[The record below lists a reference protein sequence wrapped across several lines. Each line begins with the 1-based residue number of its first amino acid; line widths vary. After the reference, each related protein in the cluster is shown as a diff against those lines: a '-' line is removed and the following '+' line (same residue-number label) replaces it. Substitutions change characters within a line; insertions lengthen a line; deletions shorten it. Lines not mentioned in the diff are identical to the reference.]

1 MDVEACAHAL
11 LQTSLYVNAT
21 SVSATNLTR
30 HSHER
35 GTSYADHHIH
45 FFASSQIGEGI
56 IVSGIV
62 ILVLGLT
69 LMLLLH
75 SHGPE
80 RMKNEEVELPW
91 ITVCLVVLLCTGARD
106 FITSNLPTIGRDL
119 QALPQVVNL
128 SMELNWIAAAIFSL
142 LFGFLACLGRRPLI
156 LLSFLIFY
164 FSSIAAALA
173 PNVLWLIVLRVVQ
186 GMGEAGLAV
195 TEIVVADVYR
205 ENADERALAFARIGM
220 MLGLGSVGAPLVG
233 GLLAYVAG
241 WRDIFLYL
249 ALCVMVVGCGIKLY
263 LPETKEIGSVKVD
276 MKPKPSPESM
286 YSLASSTS
294 AAFLEDA
301 RPFAYLLMNIG
312 VESTCFSF
320 LTNLAWILQL
330 EKPSGYGVA
339 PLNSNVLCCT
349 IMPAYLVASFAS
361 LRAGS
366 NASVCLRIGISLSLL
381 VGICWMVFAHVIQ
394 DSLLLFMLS
403 GILLFAGFGL
413 SNGALGLIT
422 SSPCRVSRLALAWP
436 NSSSPACLR

>member
-1 MDVEACAHAL
+1 
-11 LQTSLYVNAT
+11 
-21 SVSATNLTR
+21 
-30 HSHER
+30 
-35 GTSYADHHIH
+35 
-45 FFASSQIGEGI
+45 
-56 IVSGIV
+56 
-62 ILVLGLT
+62 
-69 LMLLLH
+69 
-75 SHGPE
+75 
-80 RMKNEEVELPW
+80 MKNEEVELPW

-205 ENADERALAFARIGM
+205 ETRQTWRSGCVWRGTENADERALAFARIGM

-263 LPETKEIGSVKVD
+263 LPETKEIGSVK
-276 MKPKPSPESM
+276 
-286 YSLASSTS
+286 
-294 AAFLEDA
+294 
-301 RPFAYLLMNIG
+301 
-312 VESTCFSF
+312 ESTCFSF

-413 SNGALGLIT
+413 SNGARRAYYLEPLPSIEAGVGVAKFLEPCVSAVITAFSGKMLVDDGVICWLIFQGFWIVL
-422 SSPCRVSRLALAWP
+422 CDFFWWIMRAW
-436 NSSSPACLR
+436 SFFR